1 MTHHKNNFQWTATLR
16 AFLPYLKPY
25 WKAVLCAP
33 LLMVLEVVC
42 DLAQP
47 TLLAR
52 IVDWGIAQGDVH
64 LVFRTG
70 LLMIGIAS
78 VGLLGGIGCTVAASI
93 ASQGFGKELR
103 SAAFRKIQ
111 TLPFKSLDRF
121 TPSTLLTRLTNDVTQ
136 LQNLVLSALR
146 IMVRAPLLFL
156 GGLIMA
162 TVIAPRIAPLLLAS
176 VALQILIF
184 LYLLKKGSPLFLRVQ
199 EKIDAL
205 NTIIRENLHGVRV
218 VRAFVRAAFEKE
230 RFSLANQNL
239 AEATVE
245 AFLPIITLMPLVMLI
260 MNASIVTVL
269 WFGGNLVWKGHMQVG
284 EIMALVNYVIQIL
297 FSLIMIGHI
306 FMFVSRA
313 GASAKRVGEIL
324 DTPTDTTSFPCPDTT
339 PITRGEVVFE
349 NVSFAYNGE
358 PVLKSIS
365 FVAYPGEMVAIVGT
379 TGSGKSTLLHLIPR
393 FYEVT
398 QGRILIDGQ
407 DIREKDLATLRSAI
421 AIVFQETIL
430 FSGTIEENIRW
441 GNEVAEE
448 KDIWEV
454 AKIAQIHDFIT
465 SLPEGYKTPIGQG
478 GVNLSGGQKQRI
490 AIARALAKNPL
501 ILLLDDCTSAVDLA
515 TEHRILEGLKKWQKR
530 CTTFVVTQRLSTIR
544 NADKILVL
552 EEGRLAASGRHDE
565 LLQTSS
571 VYRDIYHSQ
580 MGEEIAVV

>member
-1 MTHHKNNFQWTATLR
+1 MTSHKTSPRWTATLHT
-16 AFLPYLKPY
+16 FLPYIKPY
-25 WKAVLCAP
+25 WKAVLLAP

-52 IVDWGIAQGDVH
+52 IVDRGIAQGDVN

-70 LLMIGIAS
+70 LLMIGMAS
-78 VGLLGGIGCTVAASI
+78 VGLVGGIGCTVAASI
-93 ASQGFGKELR
+93 ASQGFGKDLR
-103 SAAFRKIQ
+103 SAAFQKIQ
-111 TLPFKSLDRF
+111 ALSFKSLDRF

-162 TVIAPRIAPLLLAS
+162 TVIAPRIVPFLIAS
-176 VALQILIF
+176 VALQIIIF

-205 NTIIRENLHGVRV
+205 NTVIRENLHGVRV
-218 VRAFVRAAFEKE
+218 VRAFVRAALERE
-230 RFSLANQNL
+230 RFSSVNQDL
-239 AEATVE
+239 AEATVK

-260 MNASIVTVL
+260 MNLSIVTVL
-269 WFGGNLVWKGHMQVG
+269 WFGGNLVWKDHMQVG
-284 EIMALVNYVIQIL
+284 EIMALVNYVTQIL

-306 FMFVSRA
+306 FTFVSRA
-313 GASAKRVGEIL
+313 GASAKRVSEIL
-324 DTPTDTTSFPCPDTT
+324 DAPVDTTSSPFSDTT
-339 PITRGEVVFE
+339 SITRGEVIFE
-349 NVSFAYNGE
+349 NVSFSYNGE
-358 PVLKSIS
+358 PVLKDIS
-365 FVAYPGEMVAIVGT
+365 FVVRPGEMVAIVGT

-393 FYEVT
+393 FYDVT

-407 DIREKDLATLRSAI
+407 DIREKDLVTLRSAI

-441 GNEVAEE
+441 GNETAEE
-448 KDIWEV
+448 EDIRGA
-454 AKIAQIHDFIT
+454 AKIAQIHDFIL
-465 SLPEGYKTPIGQG
+465 SLPEGYKTSIGQG

-490 AIARALAKNPL
+490 AIARALAKNPV

-515 TEHRILEGLKKWQKR
+515 TERRILEGLKKWRKR
-530 CTTFVVTQRLSTIR
+530 CTTFFVAQRLSAIR

-552 EEGRLAASGRHDE
+552 EGGRIVALGRHDE

-571 VYRDIYHSQ
+571 VYRDIYRSQ
-580 MGEEIAVV
+580 MGEEIALV